1 MKTLLAAF
9 CALSMAAALSVPAHA
24 DDKCA
29 PAALSDT
36 LEQRMKSEGKTDA
49 EIADVLGSSFKRR
62 ILAGR
67 VSDASGCPDT
77 AVQASLDLLADKYK

>member
-1 MKTLLAAF
+1 MKTLLVALAATAM
-9 CALSMAAALSVPAHA
+9 ALAFSGPALA
-24 DDKCA
+24 DAKCE

-49 EIADVLGSSFKRR
+49 EIADVLNSSFKRR

-77 AVQASLDLLADKYK
+77 AIQASLDLLADKYK